1 MLLRGRFCSFIVDG
15 YIHLA
20 KSWWCSGCIHMWL
33 FDQGCHAV
41 NAMDCDSMHSAL
53 IDGYKEYSP
62 QLWR

>member
-1 MLLRGRFCSFIVDG
+1 
-15 YIHLA
+15 
-20 KSWWCSGCIHMWL
+20 MWL

-62 QLWR
+62 QPLEVVCCSSLAEGLHD